1 MAACTFFGHHDC
13 PLEIEPMIEAS
24 LCWLIKEHGVRTF
37 YVGNHGNFDRLVAR
51 CLRRFAQDDPNI
63 QFYIVLAYLPA
74 PAQAIENSLFPE
86 GIEDVHPRYAISW
99 RNRWMLQHSD
109 WVITYVTHSFG
120 GAARYTAL
128 AERQEKT
135 VINIAKT
142 DMGNHVG

>member
-13 PLEIEPMIEAS
+13 PLEIEPLIDT
-24 LCWLIKEHGVRTF
+24 LLRWLINEQGVRTF

-51 CLRRFAQDDPNI
+51 CLRRFVQDDPSI
-63 QFYIVLAYLPA
+63 QFSIVLAYLPT

-120 GAARYTAL
+120 GAARYTDL
-128 AERQEKT
+128 AERQGKT
-135 VINIAKT
+135 VINIAKAAR
-142 DMGNHVG
+142 

>member
-1 MAACTFFGHHDC
+1 MHFFGHHDC
-13 PLEIEPMIEAS
+13 PLEIEPLIDT
-24 LCWLIKEHGVRTF
+24 LLRWLINEQGVRTF

-74 PAQAIENSLFPE
+74 TAQVIENRLFPE
-86 GIEDVHPRYAISW
+86 GFEDVHPRYAISW

-109 WVITYVTHSFG
+109 WVIAYVTHGFG
-120 GAARYTAL
+120 GAARFTAL
-128 AERQEKT
+128 AERQGKT

>member
-63 QFYIVLAYLPA
+63 QFYIVLAYLPT

-109 WVITYVTHSFG
+109 WVIAYVTHSFG
-120 GAARYTAL
+120 GAARYTDL
-128 AERQEKT
+128 AERQGKA

>member
-13 PLEIEPMIEAS
+13 PLGIEPLIDT
-24 LCWLIKEHGVRTF
+24 LLRWLIKEQSVRTF

-63 QFYIVLAYLPA
+63 QFYIVLAYLPT

-128 AERQEKT
+128 AERQGKT
-135 VINIAKT
+135 VINIAKAAR
-142 DMGNHVG
+142 